1 MGEEVVATDGE
12 ISLCVTENQVRSF
25 WAGGLEPPAGAISDN
40 GDGGI
45 NYLAA
50 DEPELEIGSEPEH
63 EDMHV
68 DLPLTTSACAS
79 DGPGSTP
86 VTTNQKGRPGWHWRS
101 SNSKRWIG
109 SVICRPRWN
118 VENIS

>member
-50 DEPELEIGSEPEH
+50 DEPELEIGPEPEH

-86 VTTNQKGRPGWHWRS
+86 VTTNQKGSAGVALAIIKQQALDRVSDMQASLERREH
-101 SNSKRWIG
+101 
-109 SVICRPRWN
+109 
-118 VENIS
+118 